1 MAKMTINGLFEER
14 NKIIIKMFV
23 CAVKELRSLLTL
35 YIIQLSS
42 KDEHAFHVFSKI
54 QRIF

>member
-1 MAKMTINGLFEER
+1 MANVTINGLFEEC

-35 YIIQLSS
+35 YIISLFLS
-42 KDEHAFHVFSKI
+42 DVHAFHVFFKI
-54 QRIF
+54 QRII